1 MTLKMAPAILSVVLI
16 RLGKHLALL
25 VSLWLLA
32 STAIE
37 PNQILILAL
46 AALSSF
52 AYLLGRT
59 VAFRQVN
66 HTGRGAEAH
75 DRGASQT

>member
-1 MTLKMAPAILSVVLI
+1 VLHKTAPTVFSVLLI

-32 STAIE
+32 SAAIE

-52 AYLLGRT
+52 VYILGRA
-59 VAFRQVN
+59 VAFRQIT
-66 HTGRGAEAH
+66 HTRQGAEAH
-75 DRGASQT
+75 DRGAPQT